1 MLVCMLDVPK
11 NLILAGWWSVD
22 HHSTEYLIIGILII
36 PSIEMADKIFG
47 KFSFSLKN
55 LKERMNK
62 I

>member
-11 NLILAGWWSVD
+11 NLILAGWCSVD

-36 PSIEMADKIFG
+36 PSIEMADKIFD